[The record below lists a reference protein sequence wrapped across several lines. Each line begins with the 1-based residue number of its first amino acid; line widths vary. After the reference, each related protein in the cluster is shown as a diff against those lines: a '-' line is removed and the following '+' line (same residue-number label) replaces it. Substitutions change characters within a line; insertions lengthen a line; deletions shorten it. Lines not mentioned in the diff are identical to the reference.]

1 MTGQS
6 LFCLVCTSNPCL
18 MHTRNTHRITLH
30 LTDESERKYYK
41 ATAKLRRDLSVPALS
56 RGALASSN
64 LSERDF
70 TPVLSADPAL
80 FSHSSAPA
88 HAHAIPE
95 VGGALTSDALTEIS
109 NEMNPSVTRSSNSSS
124 SSSSSSHVSRNNGTE
139 GSSDELHPLPL
150 YICSICDN
158 MVHPAGTSECEPHRS
173 CVMCRSV
180 FHLRCCESERNS
192 DAGHSDGSEVC
203 AVEDVQFVC
212 RICQTMSMIEDSS
225 EALQNVTTS
234 SVPRPSAVS
243 ARKRTRKVANE
254 PRPDGEVPP
263 KTRRPPRNRQSPTAK
278 NKKDSATNASVASHS
293 EYDSG
298 IHPDILA
305 ALEACESSE
314 LT

>member
-1 MTGQS
+1 
-6 LFCLVCTSNPCL
+6 
-18 MHTRNTHRITLH
+18 MHNRNTHRITLH

-80 FSHSSAPA
+80 FSHSSTPAPA
-88 HAHAIPE
+88 LSHAIPE
-95 VGGALTSDALTEIS
+95 VGGALTSDALTEVS
-109 NEMNPSVTRSSNSSS
+109 SEMNRSVSSSSSSSSSSNSSS
-124 SSSSSSHVSRNNGTE
+124 SSSSSSSSHGSRNNGTE

-150 YICSICDN
+150 YTCSICDN

-192 DAGHSDGSEVC
+192 VAGHSDGSEVS

-225 EALQNVTTS
+225 EALQNVSTS
-234 SVPRPSAVS
+234 SVPRPSAVA

-254 PRPDGEVPP
+254 PRPDREVPP
-263 KTRRPPRNRQSPTAK
+263 KIRRPPRNRQSPTAK
-278 NKKDSATNASVASHS
+278 NKKDSATSASAVSHS